1 MEIQGYPEYLI
12 YCDGRVFSKKSNK
25 FLKENDN
32 GQGYKL
38 VQLGRG
44 NSFLIHRLVA
54 IHYLL
59 NDKNKSDVD
68 HINRVRD
75 DNHVLNLR
83 WATHSENEQNKG
95 IHKNKSV
102 SFKWIMRGKT
112 RNTYIYTFQRK
123 NCKRKSSTDLSK
135 LLCYSFFY
143 MLKHP
148 TTLS

>member
-25 FLKENDN
+25 FLKESYDKYGYTFHQLNSNDCF
-32 GQGYKL
+32 KT
-38 VQLGRG
+38 
-44 NSFLIHRLVA
+44 HRLVA
-54 IHYLL
+54 IHYLP
-59 NDKNKSDVD
+59 NDQNKPEVD

-83 WATHSENEQNKG
+83 WATSKENNENKG
-95 IHKNKSV
+95 FYKNKSV
-102 SFKWIMRGKT
+102 SFKWISKREI
-112 RNTYIYTFQRK
+112 RLEYTFKRK

>member
-1 MEIQGYPEYLI
+1 MEIQGYPNYLI
-12 YCDGRVFSKKSNK
+12 YPDGKVFSKKRNI

-83 WATHSENEQNKG
+83 WATSKENNENKG
-95 IHKNKSV
+95 FYKNKSV
-102 SFKWIMRGKT
+102 SFKWISKREI
-112 RNTYIYTFQRK
+112 RLEYTFKRK